1 MKAFQT
7 AKVNWLLLPPNYPS
21 WAANEQ
27 MFLEIRG
34 SWGEVR
40 QGLHTVGPSGRHTP
54 QALTIWGCGRNTSSQ
69 LHSQRAGLHLC
80 FSHLLAINF
89 DLAGPV
95 SCL

>member
-54 QALTIWGCGRNTSSQ
+54 TGPG
-69 LHSQRAGLHLC
+69 HLRPWKGHL
-80 FSHLLAINF
+80 FSTAQPEGWPASLL
-89 DLAGPV
+89 LPLVGYK
-95 SCL
+95 L